1 MHIKIEYALI
11 AYREIIEAQRRMN
24 HWQHQFLE
32 RLASLDKDEEGE
44 FKKRL
49 PLKQRR
55 SNETLA

>member
-49 PLKQRR
+49 PLKQRG